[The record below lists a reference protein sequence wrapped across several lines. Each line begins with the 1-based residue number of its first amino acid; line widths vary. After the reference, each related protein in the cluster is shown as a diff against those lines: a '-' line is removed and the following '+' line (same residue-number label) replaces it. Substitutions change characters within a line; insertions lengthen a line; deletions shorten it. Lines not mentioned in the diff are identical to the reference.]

1 MRSVELPASSLRVSA
16 ICLGTA
22 DTGTAIDEATAMR
35 MLDMFRDRGGTFVDT
50 ALVYGEWA
58 PGGQYASERLIGR
71 WLRERSGRD
80 RTVVATKG
88 GHPPLE
94 AMHRSRLGR
103 AEIEA
108 DVQASLRNLQV
119 DYIDLYY
126 LHRDDPARPVEEIVE
141 TLYGLAQAGSI
152 RYAGCSNWRAA
163 RIRAAQAHARSLGWQ
178 GFVADQ
184 MLWNLAAV
192 DMGALDGT
200 GTAAMDGDLL
210 ALHSETG
217 MAAVPWSAQANG
229 LFDKMARGALDTLR
243 PAHRR
248 LYALPENQRRFER
261 ARQLAAETGL
271 SINQIVLGYLM
282 SQPFTTVPV
291 VGPRSPEQLEDTL
304 RAGDVLLSPE
314 QVRFLETG
322 ERA

>member
-1 MRSVELPASSLRVSA
+1 
-16 ICLGTA
+16 
-22 DTGTAIDEATAMR
+22 
-35 MLDMFRDRGGTFVDT
+35 
-50 ALVYGEWA
+50 
-58 PGGQYASERLIGR
+58 
-71 WLRERSGRD
+71 
-80 RTVVATKG
+80 
-88 GHPPLE
+88 
-94 AMHRSRLGR
+94 
-103 AEIEA
+103 
-108 DVQASLRNLQV
+108 
-119 DYIDLYY
+119 
-126 LHRDDPARPVEEIVE
+126 
-141 TLYGLAQAGSI
+141 
-152 RYAGCSNWRAA
+152 
-163 RIRAAQAHARSLGWQ
+163 
-178 GFVADQ
+178 
-184 MLWNLAAV
+184 
-192 DMGALDGT
+192 
-200 GTAAMDGDLL
+200 MDGDLL